1 MTCSEV
7 RLQIQFVIPNP
18 EQLSS
23 VAHVAC
29 RMTDIQNPGPKGEV
43 GRSHGR
49 PGTVKETLLFDQEIR
64 EGQTVSLLKHTGGE
78 AVAVALWNA
87 SWHSEQGKHAQQSSQ
102 TGELNKEVQGGQ
114 IRIPEEPHR
123 TIQTSRS
130 KVTPV
135 IFS

>member
-1 MTCSEV
+1 MISS
-7 RLQIQFVIPNP
+7 PA
-18 EQLSS
+18 QLSS

-29 RMTDIQNPGPKGEV
+29 RKIDIQNPGQNGEG
-43 GRSHGR
+43 GRRPGR

-64 EGQTVSLLKHTGGE
+64 AGQTVFLLKHTGGE

-87 SWHSEQGKHAQQSSQ
+87 SWRSEQGKDAQQSSQ
-102 TGELNKEVQGGQ
+102 TGKLNKEVQGGQ
-114 IRIPEEPHR
+114 IRIPEELHK

-135 IFS
+135 IVS